1 MIGGGQGGYYN
12 GNVQGNKENAFREF
26 KPTTNCQK
34 LTYLSQYC

>member
-26 KPTTNCQK
+26 KPNRQE
-34 LTYLSQYC
+34 LTYFSQYC